1 MINHDKWIN
10 TLPRT
15 NNPMLEIDYERWE
28 KTIPQKRT
36 SISVKKYSLMILF
49 FVFGLLFVSAVKN
62 KTRNLQKEIN
72 NLEASISIIKYN
84 LDQAILDNEVIT
96 SPENISILAKE
107 YLDKDLTFY
116 KRSQVKHLDD
126 KNENLNQIESRN
138 EKNLEKL
145 QVEIK
150 TQVVKKIE
158 EKKAEIRKLQDL
170 YNNPELIPGE
180 IKTGLAKQIDEKK
193 QELKD
198 IYNSPSQTITFER
211 VQKWGIVQI
220 VKAFLGIP
228 VIPGR

>member
-198 IYNSPSQTITFER
+198 IYKSPSQTITFER

>member
-150 TQVVKKIE
+150 TQVAKKIK

-198 IYNSPSQTITFER
+198 IYKSPSQTITFER

>member
-1 MINHDKWIN
+1 MG
-10 TLPRT
+10 
-15 NNPMLEIDYERWE
+15 

-198 IYNSPSQTITFER
+198 IYKSPSQTITFER

>member
-170 YNNPELIPGE
+170 YNNPELIP
-180 IKTGLAKQIDEKK
+180 LALDLSKILFPIQD
-193 QELKD
+193 
-198 IYNSPSQTITFER
+198 
-211 VQKWGIVQI
+211 
-220 VKAFLGIP
+220 
-228 VIPGR
+228 

>member
-1 MINHDKWIN
+1 MINEDRWVN
-10 TLPRT
+10 SLP
-15 NNPMLEIDYERWE
+15 
-28 KTIPQKRT
+28 KTKSYT
-36 SISVKKYSLMILF
+36 SVKKYSLMTVLF
-49 FVFGLLFVSAVKN
+49 VSGLLFVSALKN
-62 KTRNLQKEIN
+62 ETRNLQKEIN

-198 IYNSPSQTITFER
+198 IYKSPSQTITFER

>member
-1 MINHDKWIN
+1 M
-10 TLPRT
+10 
-15 NNPMLEIDYERWE
+15 
-28 KTIPQKRT
+28 
-36 SISVKKYSLMILF
+36 
-49 FVFGLLFVSAVKN
+49 
-62 KTRNLQKEIN
+62 
-72 NLEASISIIKYN
+72 
-84 LDQAILDNEVIT
+84 DQAILDNEVIT

-138 EKNLEKL
+138 EKNLERL

-198 IYNSPSQTITFER
+198 IYKSPSQTITFER
-211 VQKWGIVQI
+211 VQYREIMVVKKNGRKSTFDRDSGNTLKIV
-220 VKAFLGIP
+220 F
-228 VIPGR
+228 